1 MANAL
6 IAQMEDNKVYGEN
19 SGQHS
24 AQLKN
29 VHIAILD

>member
-6 IAQMEDNKVYGEN
+6 IVQMEDNKVYGEN

-24 AQLKN
+24 VQLKN
-29 VHIAILD
+29 VHIDIWD